1 LREKRHYP
9 SGKIRVVN
17 LLALETSTHQLSVA
31 LLMDNRLIE
40 RSEICINGGSD
51 RLLPWV
57 QQLLAEA
64 GISLQQLDVIAFG
77 VGPGSFTGLRMA
89 CGVAQGL
96 AYGADLPVIPV
107 VTLAAL
113 ALSAVPSG
121 HGRVLVCLDARMN
134 EVYSAAY
141 EVQGAEAE
149 EIEVNEIVAPS
160 VCPPELLSVPS
171 GKGWQ
176 GCGDGF
182 AKYADTL
189 ALRLG
194 DAIAAVNPQIPPLA
208 PAVARLAARQFR
220 QGNMLSAAEA
230 VPFYV
235 RDKVALTTQ
244 ERLARGGNK

>member
-1 LREKRHYP
+1 
-9 SGKIRVVN
+9 
-17 LLALETSTHQLSVA
+17 
-31 LLMDNRLIE
+31 MDNRLIE

-57 QQLLAEA
+57 QQLLIEA
-64 GISLQQLDVIAFG
+64 GISLQQLDAIAFG
-77 VGPGSFTGLRMA
+77 AGPGSFTGLRMA

-121 HGRVLVCLDARMN
+121 HHDRVLVCLDARMN

-141 EVQGAEAE
+141 EVQSDKAE
-149 EIEVNEIVAPS
+149 EVEAKEIVAPS
-160 VCPPELLSVPS
+160 VCPPELLSVPP
-171 GKGWQ
+171 GKGWKC
-176 GCGDGF
+176 CGDGF

-194 DAIAAVNPQIPPLA
+194 DAIASVNPQIPPLA
-208 PAVARLAARQFR
+208 PAVARLAACQFR